1 MSRTKSIILE
11 KEEIIKEILNDLDLR
26 EAERK
31 LQSSIPT
38 PQNMSTEP

>member
-26 EAERK
+26 KAERK
-31 LQSSIPT
+31 LQSSIPR
-38 PQNMSTEP
+38 PQNMFTEP

>member
-26 EAERK
+26 KAERK
-31 LQSSIPT
+31 LQSSIPR